1 MLLKLWDMKKK
12 LFYSTVL
19 LILIF
24 ISGCKK
30 ENVCGNMPEGLYEGW
45 FTDYGA
51 SSVYIPLYVSKIDEN
66 TLVINSTGES
76 SYGPFVKRDGCS
88 IGGVIEGKSCLGEV
102 QLKKGNYLIKGT
114 YSYLANNGGQGNP
127 NPQYYEVHGTFEIKS
142 N

>member
-19 LILIF
+19 LKLIF
-24 ISGCKK
+24 SSGCKK

-88 IGGVIEGKSCLGEV
+88 IGGVIEGKS
-102 QLKKGNYLIKGT
+102 
-114 YSYLANNGGQGNP
+114 
-127 NPQYYEVHGTFEIKS
+127 
-142 N
+142 